1 MGSLFDWITDWIK
14 EGLIE
19 AITGQYTSIF
29 ESVNSQVADVAGQVG
44 QTPQGW
50 NGGVFSMIQNLSET
64 VVIPIAGMIL
74 TFVLVYELIQ
84 MILEK
89 NNMHDF
95 DTFNIFKWIFKTFVA
110 TYLLTNCFTIVMAVF
125 DVAQNVVSRSAGV
138 INGNLDV
145 TAALA
150 DLETQLEAMGMW
162 ELIGLWL
169 ETNIINLCM
178 WVLSIVIFVIVY
190 VDHSKLIKQLWSLNI
205 RDKELLYVIRRILKA
220 PILMPDGNTEHPTKG
235 TPQGG
240 IISPLLANVVLNELD
255 HWIESQ
261 WQCNPVTE
269 NYAYRENAAGCP
281 IQSHA
286 YRAMRNTRLKEM
298 YIVRY
303 ADDFRILCRTR
314 EQADRTLIAV
324 TQWLKERLRLDV
336 SPEKTRVVDVRRSYS
351 EFLGFKIRLRKKGKK
366 YVVQSHMCDKAYKK
380 VKASL
385 TKQVG
390 NIKFP
395 RKGHGEAG
403 EVRLFNSMVMGIQ
416 NYYQLATDISIDCGD
431 IGRTVNTVLK
441 NRLKSGKTHRLKKEG
456 RDLTKMEIQRYG
468 KSEQL
473 RYIAQ
478 SKEPIYPISYVQCKN
493 PMSQRRKVCAYTA
506 PGRSEIHD
514 DLRINTFLLLQL
526 MRAPTYSRSTE
537 YADNRISLFSAQW
550 GKCAVTG
557 KKFQCISE
565 IHCHHKKPK
574 GIGGSDKYE
583 NLVLVLAPVHELIHA
598 VDEDTIR
605 SYLTA
610 LKLDTSQLT
619 KLNKLRTL
627 AKRKP
632 IDLEKPNLTNNS
644 HNGMTKETKKS
655 V

>member
-1 MGSLFDWITDWIK
+1 
-14 EGLIE
+14 
-19 AITGQYTSIF
+19 
-29 ESVNSQVADVAGQVG
+29 
-44 QTPQGW
+44 
-50 NGGVFSMIQNLSET
+50 
-64 VVIPIAGMIL
+64 
-74 TFVLVYELIQ
+74 
-84 MILEK
+84 
-89 NNMHDF
+89 
-95 DTFNIFKWIFKTFVA
+95 
-110 TYLLTNCFTIVMAVF
+110 
-125 DVAQNVVSRSAGV
+125 
-138 INGNLDV
+138 
-145 TAALA
+145 
-150 DLETQLEAMGMW
+150 
-162 ELIGLWL
+162 
-169 ETNIINLCM
+169 
-178 WVLSIVIFVIVY
+178 
-190 VDHSKLIKQLWSLNI
+190 
-205 RDKELLYVIRRILKA
+205 
-220 PILMPDGNTEHPTKG
+220 
-235 TPQGG
+235 
-240 IISPLLANVVLNELD
+240 
-255 HWIESQ
+255 
-261 WQCNPVTE
+261 
-269 NYAYRENAAGCP
+269 
-281 IQSHA
+281 
-286 YRAMRNTRLKEM
+286 M

-395 RKGHGEAG
+395 RKGRGEAG

-416 NYYQLATDISIDCGD
+416 NYYQLANDISIDCGD

-506 PGRSEIHD
+506 AGRSEIHD

-557 KKFQCISE
+557 KEFQCISE

-574 GIGGSDKYE
+574 GIGGNDKYE

-605 SYLTA
+605 SYLSA
-610 LKLDTSQLT
+610 LKLDVSQLA
-619 KLNKLRTL
+619 KLNKLRIL
-627 AKRKP
+627 VNRKP
-632 IDLEKPNLTNNS
+632 IDLENQKPINS
-644 HNGMTKETKKS
+644 HNGMTKETKKT

>member
-1 MGSLFDWITDWIK
+1 M
-14 EGLIE
+14 
-19 AITGQYTSIF
+19 
-29 ESVNSQVADVAGQVG
+29 
-44 QTPQGW
+44 
-50 NGGVFSMIQNLSET
+50 
-64 VVIPIAGMIL
+64 
-74 TFVLVYELIQ
+74 
-84 MILEK
+84 
-89 NNMHDF
+89 
-95 DTFNIFKWIFKTFVA
+95 
-110 TYLLTNCFTIVMAVF
+110 
-125 DVAQNVVSRSAGV
+125 
-138 INGNLDV
+138 
-145 TAALA
+145 
-150 DLETQLEAMGMW
+150 
-162 ELIGLWL
+162 
-169 ETNIINLCM
+169 
-178 WVLSIVIFVIVY
+178 
-190 VDHSKLIKQLWSLNI
+190 
-205 RDKELLYVIRRILKA
+205 
-220 PILMPDGNTEHPTKG
+220 
-235 TPQGG
+235 
-240 IISPLLANVVLNELD
+240 VLNELD

-286 YRAMRNTRLKEM
+286 YRAMRNTRLKEI

-303 ADDFRILCRTR
+303 ADDFRILCRTK

-395 RKGHGEAG
+395 RKGRGEAG

-431 IGRTVNTVLK
+431 IGRTVNIVLK
-441 NRLKSGKTHRLKKEG
+441 NRLKS
-456 RDLTKMEIQRYG
+456 
-468 KSEQL
+468 

-506 PGRSEIHD
+506 AGRSEIHD

-574 GIGGSDKYE
+574 GIGGIDKYE

-598 VDEDTIR
+598 IDEDTIR